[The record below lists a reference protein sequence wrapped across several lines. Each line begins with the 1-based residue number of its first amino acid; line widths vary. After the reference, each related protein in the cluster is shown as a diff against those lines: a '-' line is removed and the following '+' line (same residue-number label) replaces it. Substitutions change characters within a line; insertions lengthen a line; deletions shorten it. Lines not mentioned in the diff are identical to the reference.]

1 MLTGKIFLD
10 KSNNL
15 VGLIYTPSPN
25 IDYYS
30 YLKEQS
36 DLGYHQVIITSQMMI
51 NLIEYLCID
60 RDFEVTKIELLE
72 EDMKQDETIS
82 QYLSLTKKNKIYF
95 HKLIE
100 ELTFIKDESSIDI
113 KRVYFIGHSKDGKY
127 FRFFIQVNGIYEIDE
142 EFFECETNELT
153 KLLNRCI
160 SNE

>member
-10 KSNNL
+10 NFNEL

-30 YLKEQS
+30 YIKEQS

-72 EDMKQDETIS
+72 EDINQDDTIS
-82 QYLSLTKKNKIYF
+82 QYLNLTKKNKIYF

-100 ELTFIKDESSIDI
+100 ELKFIKDESSIDI
-113 KRVYFIGHSKDGKY
+113 KRVHFIGHSKDKKC
-127 FRFFIQVNGIYEIDE
+127 FRFFIQVNGIYEIDK
-142 EFFECETNELT
+142 EFFEYETNELI
-153 KLLNRCI
+153 KLLKRCM

>member
-10 KSNNL
+10 KFNEL

-30 YLKEQS
+30 YIKKQS

-72 EDMKQDETIS
+72 EDMNQDDTIS
-82 QYLSLTKKNKIYF
+82 QYLNLTKK
-95 HKLIE
+95 
-100 ELTFIKDESSIDI
+100 IKYI
-113 KRVYFIGHSKDGKY
+113 F
-127 FRFFIQVNGIYEIDE
+127 
-142 EFFECETNELT
+142 TN
-153 KLLNRCI
+153 
-160 SNE
+160 